1 LKGTAFRPYVNA
13 FEMNAA
19 LADEG
24 THAAAG
30 GSPQRLKPF
39 KLAMSYGGA
48 EAPPL
53 QNKRKGLIGPQ

>member
-1 LKGTAFRPYVNA
+1 VNA

-39 KLAMSYGGA
+39 KLAMAYGGA
-48 EAPPL
+48 EARPF
-53 QNKRKGLIGPQ
+53 KTKGKD